1 MADALILREKGNSMI
16 QVTSKIVSNKR
27 MTESCWRVV
36 LDAPQILS
44 ELKPG
49 QFIHVRVGGENGPLF
64 RRPFSVFRRVPLKG
78 DRLGIEIVYKVIGT
92 GTRVMT
98 GLRKG
103 DTLDI
108 IGPLGH
114 GFELDRNKSVQ
125 VVVAGGTGA
134 ACLFLLAEEISKT
147 GLPLKVL
154 LGADTKASVLLMKE
168 YAALNGEMMVST
180 DDGSY
185 GFHGFVTQM
194 LAEGFEKGKISSDCA
209 VYSSGPE
216 PMLKGLASIC
226 QKYHIP
232 AQVSVE
238 RHMMCGIGACLAC
251 VCKVDPNHI
260 SKNRDLGS
268 SHIQFVSDK
277 EFGYALVCK
286 DGPVFDINEV
296 IFDD

>member
-1 MADALILREKGNSMI
+1 MI
-16 QVTSKIVSNKR
+16 QVTSEIVSNKR
-27 MTESCWRVV
+27 ITETCWRVV
-36 LDAPQILS
+36 VDCPQISS
-44 ELKPG
+44 EIKPG
-49 QFIHVRVGGENGPLF
+49 QFVHIRIGSEHGPLF
-64 RRPFSVFRRVPLKG
+64 RRPFSVFRRVALKG
-78 DRLGIEIVYKVIGT
+78 NRLGIEIVYKVIGT

-103 DTLDI
+103 DTLDM
-108 IGPLGH
+108 IGPLGR
-114 GFELDRNKSVQ
+114 GFDLDRSKPMH

-134 ACLFLLAEEISKT
+134 ACLFLLAEEISKA

-154 LGADTKASVLLMKE
+154 LGAETKASVLLKKE
-168 YAALNGEMMVST
+168 YAALKGEVMVST

-194 LAEGFEKGKISSDCA
+194 LDQGLREGKISTDCI

-216 PMLKGLASIC
+216 PMFKALASAC
-226 QKYHIP
+226 EKYGIP
-232 AQVSVE
+232 AQISVE

-251 VCKVDPNHI
+251 VCKVDPNHM
-260 SKNRDLGS
+260 SRSRNLGS
-268 SHIQFVSDK
+268 SYFQSVPDR

-286 DGPVFDINEV
+286 DGPVFDVNEV

>member
-1 MADALILREKGNSMI
+1 MI
-16 QVTSKIVSNKR
+16 QVISNIVSNKR
-27 MTESCWRVV
+27 ITENCWRVV
-36 LDAPQILS
+36 LDSPQIAS
-44 ELKPG
+44 EVKPG
-49 QFIHVRVGGENGPLF
+49 QFIHVKAGGKSGPLF
-64 RRPFSVFRRVPLKG
+64 RRPFSVLRRVPLKG
-78 DRLGIEIVYKVIGT
+78 DHLGIEIVYKVIGT
-92 GTRVMT
+92 GTSVMT

-103 DTLDI
+103 DTLDL

-114 GFELDRNKSVQ
+114 GFELDRSKSVH

-134 ACLFLLAEEISKT
+134 ACLFLLAEEISKA

-154 LGADTKASVLLMKE
+154 LGADTKASVLLKKD
-168 YAALNGEMMVST
+168 YAALKGEVMVST

-194 LAEGFEKGKISSDCA
+194 LAQGLRDAKISTDCTI
-209 VYSSGPE
+209 YSSGPE
-216 PMLKGLASIC
+216 PMLKALASIC

-232 AQVSVE
+232 GQVSVE
-238 RHMMCGIGACLAC
+238 RHMMCGIGACLGC

-286 DGPVFDINEV
+286 DGPVFDMSEV
-296 IFDD
+296 IFDDE

>member
-1 MADALILREKGNSMI
+1 MI

-27 MTESCWRVV
+27 MTENCWRVV
-36 LDAPQILS
+36 LDSPQIAS
-44 ELKPG
+44 EVKPG
-49 QFIHVRVGGENGPLF
+49 QFIHVKAGGKSGPLF
-64 RRPFSVFRRVPLKG
+64 RRPFSVFRRVPLEG
-78 DRLGIEIVYKVIGT
+78 DHLGIEIVYKVVGT
-92 GTRVMT
+92 GTSVMT

-103 DTLDI
+103 DRLDL
-108 IGPLGH
+108 IGPLGR
-114 GFELDRNKSVQ
+114 GFELDRSKSVQ
-125 VVVAGGTGA
+125 VVMAGGTGA
-134 ACLFLLAEEISKT
+134 ACLFLLSEEISKA

-154 LGADTKASVLLMKE
+154 LGADTKTSLLLKKE
-168 YAALNGEMMVST
+168 YASLKGEVMVST
-180 DDGSY
+180 DDGTY

-194 LAEGFEKGKISSDCA
+194 LAESIDKGKISSDCA

-216 PMLKGLASIC
+216 PMLKALASIC
-226 QKYHIP
+226 QKHHIP

-251 VCKVDPNHI
+251 VCKVDLNHI

>member
-1 MADALILREKGNSMI
+1 MI
-16 QVTSKIVSNKR
+16 QVTSKVVANKR
-27 MTESCWRVV
+27 LTENCWRVV
-36 LDAPQILS
+36 LDAPQISS

-49 QFIHVRVGGENGPLF
+49 QFIHVKVGSKSGPLF

-78 DRLGIEIVYKVIGT
+78 DHLGIEIVYKVIGT

-103 DTLDI
+103 DTVDI
-108 IGPLGH
+108 LGPLGH
-114 GFELDRNKSVQ
+114 GFELERNKSVQ

-147 GLPLKVL
+147 GLQLKVL
-154 LGADTKASVLLMKE
+154 LGADTKASVLLKKE
-168 YAALNGEMMVST
+168 YAALKGEVMVST
-180 DDGSY
+180 DDGTY
-185 GFHGFVTQM
+185 GYRGFVTQM
-194 LAEGFEKGKISSDCA
+194 LDKTLDEGKISTDC
-209 VYSSGPE
+209 VLYSSGPE
-216 PMLKGLASIC
+216 PMLKALASIC
-226 QKYHIP
+226 QEHHIP

-296 IFDD
+296 RFDD

>member
-1 MADALILREKGNSMI
+1 MI

-27 MTESCWRVV
+27 ITESCWRVV
-36 LDAPQILS
+36 LDAPQISS

-49 QFIHVRVGGENGPLF
+49 QFIHVKVGGENGPLF

-78 DRLGIEIVYKVIGT
+78 DHLGIEIVYKVIGT
-92 GTRVMT
+92 GTNVMT

-114 GFELDRNKSVQ
+114 GFEWRKDKPVQ
-125 VVVAGGTGA
+125 VIVAGGTGA
-134 ACLFLLAEEISKT
+134 ACLFLLSEEISKA
-147 GLPLKVL
+147 GLQLKIL
-154 LGADTKASVLLMKE
+154 LGADTKASVLLKKE
-168 YAALNGEMMVST
+168 YASLKGEVMVST
-180 DDGSY
+180 DDGTY
-185 GFHGFVTQM
+185 GYHGFVTQM
-194 LAEGFEKGKISSDCA
+194 LDQGLREGKISTDC
-209 VYSSGPE
+209 VIYSSGPE
-216 PMLKGLASIC
+216 PMLKALAAIC
-226 QKYHIP
+226 QKYALP

-251 VCKVDPNHI
+251 VCKVDPSHI

-268 SHIQFVSDK
+268 SHIQFVPDK
-277 EFGYALVCK
+277 EFGYALACK
-286 DGPVFDINEV
+286 DGPVFDVNEV

>member
-1 MADALILREKGNSMI
+1 MI
-16 QVTSKIVSNKR
+16 QVTSDIVSNKR
-27 MTESCWRVV
+27 ITENCWRVV
-36 LDAPQILS
+36 LDSPQISS

-49 QFIHVRVGGENGPLF
+49 QFIHVKAGGKNGPLF

-78 DRLGIEIVYKVIGT
+78 DHLGIEIVYKVIGT
-92 GTRVMT
+92 GTSVMT
-98 GLRKG
+98 GLRRG

-114 GFELDRNKSVQ
+114 GFEWRKDKPVQ
-125 VVVAGGTGA
+125 VIVAGGTGA
-134 ACLFLLAEEISKT
+134 ACLFLLSDEISRA
-147 GLPLKVL
+147 GLQLKIL
-154 LGADTKASVLLMKE
+154 LGADTKASVLLKKE
-168 YAALNGEMMVST
+168 YASLKGEVMVST
-180 DDGSY
+180 DDGTY
-185 GFHGFVTQM
+185 GYHGFVTQM
-194 LAEGFEKGKISSDCA
+194 LDQGLREGKISTDCA
-209 VYSSGPE
+209 IYSSGPE
-216 PMLKGLASIC
+216 PMLKALASIC
-226 QKYHIP
+226 EKYDIP

-251 VCKVDPNHI
+251 VCKVDPTHV

-268 SHIQFVSDK
+268 SHIQSVPDK

>member
-1 MADALILREKGNSMI
+1 MI

-27 MTESCWRVV
+27 MTENCWRVV
-36 LDAPQILS
+36 LDSPQIAS
-44 ELKPG
+44 EVKPG
-49 QFIHVRVGGENGPLF
+49 QFIHVKAGGKRGPLF
-64 RRPFSVFRRVPLKG
+64 RRPFSVFRRVHLKG

-92 GTRVMT
+92 GTSVMT

-103 DTLDI
+103 DSLDL
-108 IGPLGH
+108 IGPLGR
-114 GFELDRNKSVQ
+114 GFELDRSKSVQ
-125 VVVAGGTGA
+125 VVMAGGTGA
-134 ACLFLLAEEISKT
+134 ACLFLLSEEISKA

-154 LGADTKASVLLMKE
+154 LGADTKTSLLLKKE
-168 YAALNGEMMVST
+168 YASLKGEVMVST

-185 GFHGFVTQM
+185 GYRGFVTQM
-194 LAEGFEKGKISSDCA
+194 LAEALDNGMISSDCA

-216 PMLKGLASIC
+216 PMLKALASVC
-226 QKYHIP
+226 QKYRIP

-268 SHIQFVSDK
+268 SFVQFVSDK

-286 DGPVFDINEV
+286 DGPVFGMNEV